1 MATKS
6 KSRWVCQGCGFQAA
20 KQLGRCTEC
29 GAWTSFVEEIDLG
42 KNDSVV
48 ARNRSAFAITSEEA
62 PVLLNESLPDEKPRK
77 VTGFESLD
85 RVLGGGL
92 VEGSVTLLAG
102 DPGIG
107 KSTLLLQL
115 AAALASPDFPVMYVS
130 AEESTSQVLLR
141 ARRLGLT
148 DAPVLVYSEQNVTA
162 IRKNLAQCGAKF
174 AIIDSVQAIYHP
186 ELDSVPG
193 SVSQVRESA
202 AAIMAQ
208 AKAAGT
214 ATFLVGHVTKEGSI
228 AGPRVLE
235 HMVDAVLQFE
245 GDRARQLRIVRSAKN
260 RFGSTSEMA
269 IFAMT
274 EEGLREIKNP
284 SSFFLSARLEKKQGE
299 RSPSGTSVIASCEGN
314 RSVLLEVQA
323 LVCPSS
329 IASPRRV
336 AVGFEA
342 GRLLQILAVLEKRLG
357 LPLGKQDVYVNIA
370 GGLECNDPGGDLG
383 VAIAI
388 ATACMDRSVDP
399 LLVCAGEIG
408 LTGELRSVVSLER
421 RLREAE
427 SLGFTKAIVPSS
439 GFTKE
444 QGGKLELIVAATL
457 AEAVES
463 AIPGL
468 RRTSSNSFTSAQ
480 STDRESSGQR
490 RPVSAPSSEK
500 PPPVSA
506 KINEDE
512 DFSPTPRGKVHDKDS
527 ATF

>member
-1 MATKS
+1 MASKS
-6 KSRWVCQGCGFQAA
+6 KSRWICQECGFQAA

-29 GAWTSFVEEIDLG
+29 GAWTSFVEEIDTG
-42 KNDSVV
+42 KNDSLV
-48 ARNRSAFAITSEEA
+48 ARNRNAFAITSEDS
-62 PVLLNESLPDEKPRK
+62 PVFLNETRLVEESRK
-77 VTGFESLD
+77 TTGIESLD

-92 VEGSVTLLAG
+92 VEGSVLLLAG

-115 AAALASPDFPVMYVS
+115 AASLASSDYPVMYVS

-141 ARRLGLT
+141 ARRLGLQ

-162 IRKNLAQCGAKF
+162 IRKKLADCNVKF

-208 AKAAGT
+208 AKAGGT
-214 ATFLVGHVTKEGSI
+214 ATILVGHVTKEGSI

-245 GDRARQLRIVRSAKN
+245 GDRARQLRIIRSAKN
-260 RFGSTSEMA
+260 RFGSTTELA
-269 IFAMT
+269 IFAMM

-284 SSFFLSARLEKKQGE
+284 SAFFLSARLEKKQGE

-314 RSVLLEVQA
+314 RSMLLEVQA

-336 AVGFEA
+336 TVGFEA

-357 LPLGKQDVYVNIA
+357 LPLGKQDVYINIA

-383 VAIAI
+383 VAVAI
-388 ATACMDRSVDP
+388 ATACLDRSVDP

-421 RLREAE
+421 RLKEAE
-427 SLGFTKAIVPSS
+427 SLGFKKAIIPAA
-439 GFTKE
+439 GFTRE
-444 QGGKLELIVAATL
+444 HAGKLNLIAAGSL
-457 AEAVES
+457 AEAVEA

-468 RRTSSNSFTSAQ
+468 K
-480 STDRESSGQR
+480 
-490 RPVSAPSSEK
+490 SAPSANADTGDKSS
-500 PPPVSA
+500 PQQSRRADTVQSSSRRGGVSG
-506 KINEDE
+506 KINEE
-512 DFSPTPRGKVHDKDS
+512 DFPPPPSRVYDKDR
-527 ATF
+527 TTL

>member
-1 MATKS
+1 MKQKTK
-6 KSRWVCQGCGFQAA
+6 WVCQGCGFQTAR
-20 KQLGRCTEC
+20 QLGRCTEC
-29 GAWTSFVEEIDLG
+29 GAWTSFVEEVETAKADTL
-42 KNDSVV
+42 V
-48 ARNRSAFAITSEEA
+48 ARNRSAFALTVEDVA
-62 PVLLNESLPDEKPRK
+62 PIMLNQSLPDEEPRRSS
-77 VTGFESLD
+77 GFESLD

-115 AAALASPDFPVMYVS
+115 AASIASSDCPVMYVS

-141 ARRLGLT
+141 ARRLGLQ
-148 DAPVLVYSEQNVTA
+148 DAPVMLYSEQNVSA
-162 IRKNLAQCGAKF
+162 IRKKLEEGKVRF

-186 ELDSVPG
+186 EMESVPG

-202 AAIMAQ
+202 AAIIAQ
-208 AKAAGT
+208 AKAGGI

-228 AGPRVLE
+228 AGPRILE

-245 GDRARQLRIVRSAKN
+245 GDQARQLRIIRSAKN

-269 IFAMT
+269 IFAMN
-274 EEGLREIKNP
+274 EDGLQEIKNP
-284 SSFFLSARLEKKQGE
+284 SSFFLSSRLEKKQGE

-314 RSVLLEVQA
+314 RSMLLEVQA

-329 IASPRRV
+329 VASPRRV
-336 AVGFEA
+336 AVGFEV

-357 LPLGKQDVYVNIA
+357 LPLGRQDVYVNIA

-383 VAIAI
+383 VAVAI

-399 LLVCAGEIG
+399 LLACCGEIG

-427 SLGFTKAIVPSS
+427 SLGFRKAIVPAAGLGKVSA
-439 GFTKE
+439 
-444 QGGKLELIVAATL
+444 GKLELVAAGTL
-457 AEAVES
+457 ADAVEL
-463 AIPGL
+463 AVPGL
-468 RRTSSNSFTSAQ
+468 RR
-480 STDRESSGQR
+480 
-490 RPVSAPSSEK
+490 PSSASAGEK
-500 PPPVSA
+500 KMSRSA
-506 KINEDE
+506 KIDQAE
-512 DFSPTPRGKVHDKDS
+512 DFSPTARGTANAQDRS
-527 ATF
+527 TN